1 MSKILV
7 YGATGDQGLP
17 LIDEL
22 LKNGYKVK
30 AASRNP
36 DDFKAYNS
44 SDVQV
49 VKADL
54 FDIESLRN
62 ASKDIDGIAM
72 NLPFVFDR
80 EIAKTWGEN
89 ITKAGYDEGIKKIVF
104 NTSCYV
110 AANDNGLAAHD
121 GRREIEKA
129 MEESGMEYVVIRSM
143 VFMDNL
149 TRFWSKPSITNNNI
163 FAYPCSPE
171 LKISWV
177 CLKDVAKFMVASL
190 SSSSMKADKIYVGGP
205 ETLLGKDVAERFSKA
220 LGREIIFKSL
230 EPQNFAGAMS
240 KLVTGS
246 EVYEDQ
252 SIYGGMAA
260 FYSWYNQQNPSPLA
274 VDMNPLYKTLNVSP
288 IYFEDWIKSH
298 NWDKVQ

>member
-1 MSKILV
+1 MNKILV

-22 LKNGYKVK
+22 LKNGYKVR

-36 DDFKAYNS
+36 DDFNAYNPN
-44 SDVQV
+44 DVEA

-62 ASKDIDGIAM
+62 VSKDIDGIAM
-72 NLPFVFDR
+72 NLPFVFDK

-89 ITKAGYDEGIKKIVF
+89 ITKAGSDEGIKKIVF

-110 AANDNGLAAHD
+110 APNDNGLAAHD
-121 GRREIEKA
+121 GRRAIEKA

-177 CLKDVAKFMVASL
+177 CLEDVAKFMVASL
-190 SSSSMKADKIYVGGP
+190 SSSSLKADKIYVGGP
-205 ETLLGKDVAERFSKA
+205 EILLGNEVAEKFSKT
-220 LGREIIFKSL
+220 LGREIQFKSL

-246 EVYEDQ
+246 EIYEDQ

-274 VDMNPLYKTLNVSP
+274 VDMNPLYKSLNLKP
-288 IYFEDWIKSH
+288 TYFEDWIKSH
-298 NWDKVQ
+298 NWDKV

>member
-1 MSKILV
+1 MNKVLV

-22 LKNGYKVK
+22 LKNGYKVR

-36 DDFKAYNS
+36 DDFNAYNP
-44 SDVQV
+44 SDVEA

-62 ASKDIDGIAM
+62 VSKGIDGIAM
-72 NLPFVFDR
+72 NLPFVFDK

-89 ITKAGYDEGIKKIVF
+89 ITKAGSDEGIKKIVF

-110 AANDNGLAAHD
+110 APNDNGLAAHD
-121 GRREIEKA
+121 GRRAIEKA

-177 CLKDVAKFMVASL
+177 CLEDVAKFMVASL

-205 ETLLGKDVAERFSKA
+205 EILLGKDVAEKFSKA
-220 LGREIIFKSL
+220 LDREIIFKSL

-274 VDMNPLYKTLNVSP
+274 VGMNPLYKSLNVNP
-288 IYFEDWIKSH
+288 TYFEDWIKKH
-298 NWDKVQ
+298 NWDKV

>member
-1 MSKILV
+1 MNKILV

-22 LKNGYKVK
+22 LKNGYKVR

-36 DDFKAYNS
+36 DDFNAYNPN
-44 SDVQV
+44 DVEAV
-49 VKADL
+49 NADL

-62 ASKDIDGIAM
+62 VSKDIDGIAM
-72 NLPFVFDR
+72 NLPFVFDK

-89 ITKAGYDEGIKKIVF
+89 ITKAGSDEGIKKIVY
-104 NTSCYV
+104 NNSCYV
-110 AANDNGLAAHD
+110 APNDNGLAAHD
-121 GRREIEKA
+121 GRRAIEKA

-149 TRFWSKPSITNNNI
+149 TRFWSKPSITNNDT

-177 CLKDVAKFMVASL
+177 CLEDVAKFMVASL
-190 SSSSMKADKIYVGGP
+190 SSSSLKADKIYVGGP
-205 ETLLGKDVAERFSKA
+205 EILLGNEVAERFSKT
-220 LGREIIFKSL
+220 LGREIQFKSL

-246 EVYEDQ
+246 EIYEDQ

-260 FYSWYNQQNPSPLA
+260 FYSWYNQQSPSPLA
-274 VDMNPLYKTLNVSP
+274 VDMEPLYQALNIKP
-288 IYFEDWIKSH
+288 IYFEDWIKNH
-298 NWDKVQ
+298 NWDKV

>member
-1 MSKILV
+1 MNKILV

-22 LKNGYKVK
+22 LKNGYKVR

-36 DDFKAYNS
+36 DDFNAYNP
-44 SDVQV
+44 SDVEA

-62 ASKDIDGIAM
+62 VSKDIDGIAM
-72 NLPFVFDR
+72 NLPFVFDK

-89 ITKAGYDEGIKKIVF
+89 ITKAGSDEGVKKIVF

-110 AANDNGLAAHD
+110 APNDNGLAAHD
-121 GRREIEKA
+121 GRRAIEKA

-163 FAYPCSPE
+163 FAYPCSSE

-177 CLKDVAKFMVASL
+177 CLEDVAKFMVASL

-205 ETLLGKDVAERFSKA
+205 EILLGKDVAEKFSKA
-220 LGREIIFKSL
+220 LDREIIFKSL

-246 EVYEDQ
+246 EIYEDQ

-260 FYSWYNQQNPSPLA
+260 FYNWYNQQNPSPLA
-274 VDMNPLYKTLNVSP
+274 VGMNPLYKSLNVNP
-288 IYFEDWIKSH
+288 TYFEDWIKKH
-298 NWDKVQ
+298 NWDKV

>member
-1 MSKILV
+1 MNKILV

-22 LKNGYKVK
+22 LKNGYKVR

-36 DDFKAYNS
+36 NDFNAYNPV
-44 SDVQV
+44 DVEA

-62 ASKDIDGIAM
+62 ISKDIDGIAM
-72 NLPFVFDR
+72 NLPFVFDK

-89 ITKAGYDEGIKKIVF
+89 ITRSGYDAGIKKIVF

-110 AANDNGLAAHD
+110 APDDNGLAAHD
-121 GRREIEKA
+121 GRRAIEKA

-149 TRFWSKPSITNNNI
+149 TRFWSKPSITNNNT

-177 CLKDVAKFMVASL
+177 CLEDVAKFMVASL

-205 ETLLGKDVAERFSKA
+205 EILLGKEVAERFSRA

-274 VDMNPLYKTLNVSP
+274 VDMNPLYKSLNLKP
-288 IYFEDWIKSH
+288 TYFEDWIKSH
-298 NWDKVQ
+298 NWDKV

>member
-1 MSKILV
+1 MNKILV

-22 LKNGYKVK
+22 LKNGYKVR

-36 DDFKAYNS
+36 NDFNAYNPD
-44 SDVQV
+44 DVEA

-72 NLPFVFDR
+72 NLPFVFDK

-89 ITKAGYDEGIKKIVF
+89 ITRSGYDAGIKKIVF

-110 AANDNGLAAHD
+110 APDDNGLAAHD
-121 GRREIEKA
+121 GRRAIEKA

-149 TRFWSKPSITNNNI
+149 TRFWSKPSITNNNT

-177 CLKDVAKFMVASL
+177 CLEDVAKFMVASL

-205 ETLLGKDVAERFSKA
+205 EILLGKEVAERFSRA

-274 VDMNPLYKTLNVSP
+274 VDMNPLYKSLNLKP
-288 IYFEDWIKSH
+288 TYFEDWIKSQ
-298 NWDKVQ
+298 NWDKV

>member
-1 MSKILV
+1 MNKILV

-22 LKNGYKVK
+22 LKNGYKVR

-36 DDFKAYNS
+36 NDFNAYNPV
-44 SDVQV
+44 DVEA

-62 ASKDIDGIAM
+62 ISKDIDGIAM
-72 NLPFVFDR
+72 NLPFVFDK

-89 ITKAGYDEGIKKIVF
+89 ITRSGYDAGIKKIVF

-110 AANDNGLAAHD
+110 APDDNGLAAHD
-121 GRREIEKA
+121 GRRAIEKA

-149 TRFWSKPSITNNNI
+149 TRFWSKPSITNNNT

-177 CLKDVAKFMVASL
+177 CLEDVAKFMVASL

-205 ETLLGKDVAERFSKA
+205 EILLGKEVAERFSRA

-298 NWDKVQ
+298 NWDRV

>member
-1 MSKILV
+1 MNKVLV

-22 LKNGYKVK
+22 LKNGYKVR

-36 DDFKAYNS
+36 DDFNAYNP
-44 SDVQV
+44 SDVEA

-62 ASKDIDGIAM
+62 VSKDIDGIAM
-72 NLPFVFDR
+72 NLPFVFDK

-89 ITKAGYDEGIKKIVF
+89 ITKAGSDEGIKKIVF

-110 AANDNGLAAHD
+110 APNDNGLAAHD
-121 GRREIEKA
+121 GRRAIEKA

-177 CLKDVAKFMVASL
+177 CLEDVAKFMVASL

-205 ETLLGKDVAERFSKA
+205 EILLGKDVAEKFSKA
-220 LGREIIFKSL
+220 LDREIIFKSL

-260 FYSWYNQQNPSPLA
+260 FYNWYNQQNPSPLA
-274 VDMNPLYKTLNVSP
+274 VGMNPLYKSLNVNP
-288 IYFEDWIKSH
+288 TYFEDWIKKH
-298 NWDKVQ
+298 NWDKV